1 MPVHERFRELGS
13 LAALGQ
19 ISESEDR
26 ELRAHWCECRECRDA
41 YSDYSSIL
49 SNDLPNLNPARFGL
63 KNELKHPAPPDEIRA
78 RFIARARTEGA
89 QFSSEVERSRERNFL
104 IAGFA
109 WPRMAWIGAVT
120 AVAAI
125 GVLAV
130 VMTRIESAAS
140 SRDAAA
146 LKQQNQVLRSALQAA
161 RTAAIRSATPTAI
174 PQGGEQDQPRV
185 RALGRELAASAE
197 RTKVLETQIAQLGS
211 VNATL
216 AADRQKKDE
225 ALKDLQAR
233 FAHEEDSSASTLA
246 TLVESQDKIQ
256 RLNAAVK
263 EGAERLSMERQL
275 ASVSSDVRQLMG
287 ARNLHIVDVHDVN
300 PSGKSDKAFGRV
312 FYAENKSLVFYAF
325 DLPSSKS
332 AKYSFQAWAQ
342 TEGNERSIH
351 NIGTFSVDDHEQR
364 RWVLKVNDPAV
375 LKGIDSVFVTAETGS
390 SPLPRGKRVLYAY
403 FAGQA
408 NHP

>member
-1 MPVHERFRELGS
+1 VPVHERFRELGS
-13 LAALGQ
+13 LAAIGQ
-19 ISESEDR
+19 VSESEDR

-41 YSDYSSIL
+41 YSDYCSIV
-49 SNDLPNLNPARFGL
+49 SNHLPNLNPVRFRL
-63 KNELKHPAPPDEIRA
+63 KNEFEHPAAPGEIRA
-78 RFIARARTEGA
+78 RFMARAKAERA
-89 QFSSEVERSRERNFL
+89 QFSSEVETSQKKNSL
-104 IAGFA
+104 LGGFP
-109 WPRMAWIGAVT
+109 WSRMAWIGAVAT
-120 AVAAI
+120 MAAI
-125 GVLAV
+125 AISGM
-130 VMTRIESAAS
+130 VMTRIQRAAS
-140 SRDAAA
+140 FNETAA
-146 LKQQNQVLRSALQAA
+146 LRQQNQVLRSALQQA
-161 RTAAIRSATPTAI
+161 RTAASQPGAPAASPRPS
-174 PQGGEQDQPRV
+174 QQDKQRV
-185 RALGRELAASAE
+185 NALQRELAASAQ

-211 VNATL
+211 LNATL
-216 AADRQKKDE
+216 VGDREKKDE

-233 FAHEEDSSASTLA
+233 LAREENSSASTLA
-246 TLVESQDKIQ
+246 ALVEAQDKIQ
-256 RLNAAVK
+256 RLNAAVN

-275 ASVSSDVRQLMG
+275 ASASSDVRQLMG

-300 PSGKSDKAFGRV
+300 PSGKTDKSFGRV

-332 AKYSFQAWAQ
+332 AKYSFQAWGQ